1 MRVDPFD
8 RDDLKHGLG
17 KLANGTARR
26 FWRLCLYAPL
36 CFDGRPARSDPG
48 LSMAAPK
55 QSRIARKSFNCRQKS
70 VIRLPVGEHDT
81 VMNTPDEKL
90 LAYAA
95 QIVSAHV
102 AHNLVSTTALP
113 RLIQD
118 VVQSLRTAQLHGIAP
133 ERPKPAVPIQQS
145 IQRDSIACLECGK
158 RFRTLKRHLER
169 EHNMTDEE
177 YRLRWQLPASYK
189 LTAPEYAELRAD
201 VARKIGLGRKPRG
214 RGKR

>member
-1 MRVDPFD
+1 
-8 RDDLKHGLG
+8 
-17 KLANGTARR
+17 
-26 FWRLCLYAPL
+26 
-36 CFDGRPARSDPG
+36 
-48 LSMAAPK
+48 
-55 QSRIARKSFNCRQKS
+55 
-70 VIRLPVGEHDT
+70 
-81 VMNTPDEKL
+81 MNTPDEKL

-102 AHNLVSTTALP
+102 ANNLVSTTALP

-118 VVQSLRTAQLHGIAP
+118 VVQSLRAAQLQGTTP